1 MHRLVIPLG
10 DRAYPILIGPDLL
23 SPEHVQPWLGNGPVL
38 VVSNET
44 VAPLYLNRVE
54 QALQEHPHQPL
65 VLPDGE
71 QWKTLATWERIL
83 HKLTDM
89 GATRDCTLIALGGGV
104 IGDITGF
111 AAASYM
117 RGVRF
122 LQIPTTLLAQVDASV
137 GGKTGVNLPAGK
149 NLVGAFHQPAA
160 VIIDT
165 DTLNTLP
172 QREYLAGLAEVVK
185 YGLISD
191 AEFFHWLETNQD
203 RLLQREADA
212 LAFAIHRSCRNKA
225 EVVAAD
231 EREQG
236 RRALL
241 NLGHTFGHAIETA
254 TGYTRYLHGEAV
266 AIGMCLAAAF
276 SERLGLAEPPL
287 FNRTRDLLQGL
298 GLPVSLP
305 ADISAQSLAVLM
317 RLDKKNLQGSLRLIL
332 LRGMGQ
338 AFIDDTVEERQV
350 IEFLASYPG

>member
-1 MHRLVIPLG
+1 MQRLVIPL
-10 DRAYPILIGPDLL
+10 DERSYPILIGPRLIT
-23 SPEHVQPWLGNGPVL
+23 PEHILPYLGKGPVL

-44 VAPLYLNRVE
+44 VAPLYL
-54 QALQEHPHQPL
+54 QAVLAALEDHPHSQL

-83 HKLTDM
+83 QHLAEM

-104 IGDITGF
+104 IGDMTGF
-111 AAASYM
+111 AAAAYM

-122 LQIPTTLLAQVDASV
+122 VQIPTTLLAQVDASV

-160 VIIDT
+160 VLIDT

-172 QREYLAGLAEVVK
+172 QREFLAGLAEVVK
-185 YGLISD
+185 YGLIRD
-191 AEFFHWLETNQD
+191 AEFFSWLETNQD

-212 LAFAIHRSCRNKA
+212 LAFAIHRSCANKA

-236 RRALL
+236 NRALL

-276 SERLGLAEPPL
+276 SEHAGLARPPL
-287 FNRTRDLLQGL
+287 FTRTRDLLQGL
-298 GLPVSLP
+298 GLPTTPPEDVP
-305 ADISAQSLAVLM
+305 AATLAAHM
-317 RLDKKNLQGSLRLIL
+317 RLDKKNLQDRLRLIL
-332 LRGMGQ
+332 LREIGD
-338 AFIDDTVEERQV
+338 AFIDDHYNESQI
-350 IEFLASYPG
+350 IEFLQGHAG